1 MMKAFF
7 LLPLLLASL
16 SCTTRV
22 GAPTGEKVPPVRVG
36 GFTVQKDVI
45 YTPPGWPQA
54 LPADV
59 YVPDGPGPWPGI
71 LMIHGGSWTG
81 KERRS
86 DMAGLSE
93 HLARRGYVV
102 MNTTYRLAPEHLYPA
117 QVEDLR
123 QATRWMVANAET
135 LRLQK
140 DRLGVFG
147 YSAGGQLAAMMG
159 ALDSAKGLRFKAV
172 VAGGAPTD
180 LRKFDRSPIVSVYLG
195 GSLREK
201 PALYAEA
208 SPVTHISAGD
218 PPVFIYHG
226 SKDTLVPPD
235 HASDYAAALQKAGVP
250 HELVWQN
257 GRDHIA
263 AFLTYGDILGPA
275 VGFLDRHLRKG
286 Q

>member
-1 MMKAFF
+1 MKAF
-7 LLPLLLASL
+7 LLPLLLLLGL
-16 SCTTRV
+16 SCTTRI
-22 GAPTGEKVPPVRVG
+22 GPRTGSPVPPVRAP

-45 YTPPGWPQA
+45 YTPRGWPQA
-54 LPADV
+54 LPADI

-93 HLARRGYVV
+93 HLAKRGYVV
-102 MNTTYRLAPEHLYPA
+102 MNTTYRLAPQHLYPA
-117 QVEDLR
+117 PIQDLR
-123 QATRWMVANAET
+123 QATRWLVTNAET

-147 YSAGGQLAAMMG
+147 YSAGGQLAAMLG
-159 ALDSAKGLRFKAV
+159 GLDTPADLRFKAV

-180 LRKFDRSPIVSVYLG
+180 LRKFTRSPTVTTYLG
-195 GSLREK
+195 GSLEAK
-201 PALYAEA
+201 PALYATA
-208 SPVTHISAGD
+208 SPITHITPGD

-235 HASDYAAALQKAGVP
+235 HASDYAAALQKVGVP
-250 HELVWQN
+250 HELIWQN

-263 AFLTYGDILGPA
+263 AFLTYGDILTPA
-275 VGFLDRHLRKG
+275 IAFLDRHLRP
-286 Q
+286 

>member
-1 MMKAFF
+1 MKAFF
-7 LLPLLLASL
+7 LLPLLLTAL

-22 GAPTGEKVPPVRVG
+22 GGTTGGKVPPVRVA

-45 YTPPGWPQA
+45 FTPAGWPQA

-81 KERRS
+81 DERRS

-102 MNTTYRLAPEHLYPA
+102 MNTTYRLAPEHPYPA

-123 QATRWMVANAET
+123 EATRWMVANAGKLK
-135 LRLQK
+135 LRK

-159 ALDSAKGLRFKAV
+159 ALDAPEWLRFKAV

-201 PALYAEA
+201 PALYGQA

-218 PPVFIYHG
+218 PPVFLYHG

-235 HASDYAAALQKAGVP
+235 HASDYAAALKKGGVP
-250 HELVWQN
+250 HELIWQN
-257 GRDHIA
+257 GRGHIA
-263 AFLTYGDILGPA
+263 AFVTYGDIVGPA
-275 VGFLDRHLRKG
+275 MAFLDRWLRKEE
-286 Q
+286 